1 MHYRRICQ
9 PPRLLI
15 ALVLA
20 LLTSAAAA
28 QQWRWRST
36 PVREGMPDRRGG
48 FMFCR
53 LRYTSV
59 VREANGQGWSTDYPS
74 ADNNFM
80 SRLAELTHAPIA
92 TWNNGEPGYV
102 VVDATDPALF
112 QCPFLFASDV
122 GTAGF
127 SQAEA
132 RQLRAYLQK
141 GGFLWVDDFWGN
153 RAWARWVG
161 EILAVLPNAQ
171 IVDIPRDHA
180 IFNTLYAVPETPQI
194 PSIQFWRRS
203 GGGTSERGSESAEP
217 HLRGIFDD
225 RGRLMVLMSHN
236 TDIADGWERE
246 GEDDRFFYAFSPG
259 SYAIGINV
267 VIWAMTR

>member
-1 MHYRRICQ
+1 MVQCRRSF
-9 PPRLLI
+9 PRIVAVVALLLI
-15 ALVLA
+15 A
-20 LLTSAAAA
+20 SAAAA
-28 QQWRWRST
+28 QQWGRRSAS
-36 PVREGMPDRRGG
+36 VREGLPDRRSG

-59 VREANGQGWSTDYPS
+59 TREANGQGWSTDYPS

-80 SRLAELTHAPIA
+80 SRLAELTHTPIT
-92 TWNNGEPGYV
+92 TWNDGEPGYV
-102 VVDATDPALF
+102 VVDATDPQLF
-112 QCPFLFASDV
+112 LCPFLFASDV

-127 SQAEA
+127 TDAEVQ
-132 RQLRAYLQK
+132 QLRMYLQK

-153 RAWARWVG
+153 RAWSQWVG
-161 EILAVLPNAQ
+161 EILAILPGST

-180 IFNTLYAVPETPQI
+180 IFNTLYVVKETPQI

-203 GGGTSERGSESAEP
+203 GGATSERGSESAEP

-225 RGRLMVLMSHN
+225 QGRLMVLMSHN

-246 GEDDRFFYAFSPG
+246 GEDDRFFHAFSPG

>member
-1 MHYRRICQ
+1 MFQFRARRL
-9 PPRLLI
+9 PRLVV
-15 ALVLA
+15 AAVLSLA
-20 LLTSAAAA
+20 ATAAAA
-28 QQWRWRST
+28 QQWRWRSA
-36 PVREGMPDRRGG
+36 PLRDGMPDRRAG

-80 SRLAELTHAPIA
+80 TRLAELTYTPIT
-92 TWNNGEPGYV
+92 TWNDGEPGYV

-127 SQAEA
+127 SEAEVLN
-132 RQLRAYLQK
+132 LRAYLRK

-161 EILAVLPNAQ
+161 EILAVLPDAR
-171 IVDIPRDHA
+171 IVDIPRHHA
-180 IFNTLYAVPETPQI
+180 IFNTLYLVPETPQV

-203 GGGTSERGSESAEP
+203 GGQTSERGSESAQP

-225 RGRLMVLMSHN
+225 HGRLMVLMSHN

-246 GEDDRFFYAFSPG
+246 GEDDRFFYSFSPS